1 MDLGEDVLDE
11 AIELLTKMMIE
22 EDFKN
27 KKNKKDSKI
36 IISRV
41 DLYKLC
47 IKLLKLIKREMEDV

>member
-11 AIELLTKMMIE
+11 AVELLTKMMIE

-36 IISRV
+36 VISKM

-47 IKLLKLIKREMEDV
+47 IKLLKLIKREMED

>member
-22 EDFKN
+22 EDVKN
-27 KKNKKDSKI
+27 KKNKKDLKI
-36 IISRV
+36 VISRV

-47 IKLLKLIKREMEDV
+47 IKLLKLIKREMDDV

>member
-27 KKNKKDSKI
+27 KKNKKDLKI
-36 IISRV
+36 VISRV

>member
-27 KKNKKDSKI
+27 KKNKKDLKI
-36 IISRV
+36 VISRV

-47 IKLLKLIKREMEDV
+47 IKLLKLIKREMDDV

>member
-1 MDLGEDVLDE
+1 MDLSEDVLDE
-11 AIELLTKMMIE
+11 AVELLTKMMIE

-36 IISRV
+36 VISKM

-47 IKLLKLIKREMEDV
+47 IKLLKLIKREMED

>member
-1 MDLGEDVLDE
+1 MDLSEEVLDE
-11 AIELLTKMMIE
+11 AVELLTKMMIE

-36 IISRV
+36 VISKM

-47 IKLLKLIKREMEDV
+47 IKLLKLIKREMED

>member
-36 IISRV
+36 VISKM

-47 IKLLKLIKREMEDV
+47 IKLLKLIKREMED